1 MMTGFDWFGW
11 VILPLLIFTARIID
25 VSIATVRIVF
35 ISKGIK
41 GWTAILAFFE
51 ILIWLLAMTQIMKNL
66 SNPVCYIAYAA
77 GFAMGTY
84 FGILIEEKLAVGKVL
99 VQVIT
104 PLDVSPL
111 IKCFEADDIGV
122 TKIRAEGTKGGVQ
135 ILYSVVNRKS
145 LSKVKQN
152 IMKFDPKAFY
162 LVHEIKY
169 SNKGVFKNKEKIR
182 KIHRA
187 KQLRNSK

>member
-11 VILPLLIFTARIID
+11 VVLPLLIFTARIID
-25 VSIATVRIVF
+25 VSIATIRIMF

-41 GWTAILAFFE
+41 SWTAILAFIE

-66 SNPVCYIAYAA
+66 SNPVCYIAYAS

-84 FGILIEEKLAVGKVL
+84 FGIILEEKLAVGKVL
-99 VQVIT
+99 VQVIS

-111 IKCFEADDIGV
+111 IKCFEAEDIGV
-122 TKIRAEGTKGGVQ
+122 TRVMAEGTKGGVQ
-135 ILYSVVNRKS
+135 ILYSVVDRKS

-152 IMKFDPKAFY
+152 IVKFDPKAFY
-162 LVHEIKY
+162 LIHEIKY
-169 SNKGVFKNKEKIR
+169 SNKGVFKNKGKI
-182 KIHRA
+182 KNIHRA
-187 KQLRNSK
+187 NQLRNSK

>member
-1 MMTGFDWFGW
+1 MFTGFDWFGW
-11 VILPLLIFTARIID
+11 VILPLLIFAARIID
-25 VSIATVRIVF
+25 VSIATIRIMF

-41 GWTAILAFFE
+41 SWTAILAFFE

-66 SNPVCYIAYAA
+66 SNPVCYIAYAS

-111 IKCFEADDIGV
+111 IKCFEADDVGV
-122 TKIRAEGTKGGVQ
+122 TKIRAEGVKGGVQ
-135 ILYSVVNRKS
+135 ILYSVVDRKC
-145 LSKVKQN
+145 LSRVKQN
-152 IMKFDPKAFY
+152 IVKFDPKAFY

-169 SNKGVFKNKEKIR
+169 SNKGVFKNKGKIK

-187 KQLRNSK
+187 KQLRKSK